1 MGIGKQSVERGQPM
15 NAALSATALRH
26 MRDVMSG
33 YVERSEVPGL
43 VTLVSRRDEAN
54 VDALGKRSIDGAGSQ
69 SVRRDTIFRIA
80 SMTKPITAI
89 ATMILVEESKLHV
102 DESVDRLLPELANR
116 NVLKRVDGPLDDT
129 VPARR
134 SITVRDLLTFQLG
147 LGFLLAPPD
156 THPIVKAMYERD
168 VGVTP
173 FPAQMPHPPDE
184 WMRRL
189 GTLPLMYQP
198 GESWLYNTGSD
209 VLGVLIARAS
219 GGPLETFFRERI
231 FEPLGMK
238 DTSFY
243 VPADKLDRFVSCYS
257 FNSQTKKLDLI
268 DPPNGQW
275 SHSPTFPSG
284 ASGLVSTVDDY
295 LAFARMMLN
304 KGTFGEKRLVAASS
318 IEMMT
323 ANQLPPDQQ
332 QMGRLILGENT
343 GWGFGV
349 SVLIKPDGLAMRAG
363 RYGWNGGLGSSWWND
378 PNEGLTAIILTER
391 AYESADPPN
400 VIKDFWKSA
409 YESIR

>member
-1 MGIGKQSVERGQPM
+1 M
-15 NAALSATALRH
+15 NAAFSATALRH
-26 MRDVMSG
+26 LRDVISG

-43 VTLVSRRDEAN
+43 VTLVSRRGETN
-54 VDALGKRSIDGAGSQ
+54 VDALGKRSTGAGSQ

-80 SMTKPITAI
+80 SMTKPITAV
-89 ATMILVEESKLHV
+89 ATMILVEESKLHL
-102 DESVDRLLPELANR
+102 DEPVDRLLPELANR

-156 THPIVKAMYERD
+156 THPIVKAMYERG

-173 FPAQMPHPPDE
+173 FPAEMPHSPDE
-184 WMRRL
+184 WIRHL
-189 GTLPLMYQP
+189 GTLPLIYQP
-198 GESWLYNTGSD
+198 GESWLYHTGSD
-209 VLGVLIARAS
+209 ALGVLIARAA
-219 GGPLETFFRERI
+219 GRPLETFFRERI

-243 VPADKLDRFVSCYS
+243 VPSDKLDRFVSCYS
-257 FNSQTKKLDLI
+257 FNPRTKKLDLI

-275 SHSPTFPSG
+275 SHRPAFPACG
-284 ASGLVSTVDDY
+284 SGLVSTVDDY

-304 KGTFGEKRLVAASS
+304 KGTYGPKRLVSASS

-323 ANQLPPDQQ
+323 TNKLPPDQQ
-332 QMGRLILGENT
+332 QKGRLILGENM

-349 SVLIKPDGLAMRAG
+349 SVLTKPDGLAKRAG

-378 PNEGLTAIILTER
+378 PNEGLIAIILTER
-391 AYESADPPN
+391 RYESPDPPP

-409 YESIR
+409 YESIRAET

>member
-1 MGIGKQSVERGQPM
+1 M
-15 NAALSATALRH
+15 NTALSATALRH
-26 MRDVMSG
+26 LRDVMSG

-43 VTLVSRRDEAN
+43 VTLVSRRDETN
-54 VDALGKRSIDGAGSQ
+54 VDALGMRSTGGAGSQ
-69 SVRRDTIFRIA
+69 SVRRDAIFRIA

-89 ATMILVEESKLHV
+89 ATLILVEESKLHL
-102 DESVDRLLPELANR
+102 DEPVDRLLPELANR

-156 THPIVKAMYERD
+156 THPIVKAMYERE

-184 WMRRL
+184 WIRRL

-209 VLGVLIARAS
+209 VLGVLIARAA
-219 GGPLETFFRERI
+219 GRPLETFFRERI

-243 VPADKLDRFVSCYS
+243 VPAGKLDRFVSCYL
-257 FNSQTKKLDLI
+257 FNPQTKELDLI

-275 SHSPTFPSG
+275 SHSPAFPSG

-295 LAFARMMLN
+295 LAFARMIFN
-304 KGTFGEKRLVAASS
+304 KGTVGQKRLIGASS

-332 QMGRLILGENT
+332 QMGRLILGENA

-349 SVLIKPDGLAMRAG
+349 SVLTKPDGLATRAG

-378 PNEGLTAIILTER
+378 PNEGLIAIILTER
-391 AYESADPPN
+391 RYESADPPP

-409 YESIR
+409 YESVCAET

>member
-1 MGIGKQSVERGQPM
+1 M
-15 NAALSATALRH
+15 NAAFSATALRH
-26 MRDVMSG
+26 LHDVMSG
-33 YVERSEVPGL
+33 YVKRSEVPGL
-43 VTLVSRRDEAN
+43 VTLVSRRDETN
-54 VDALGKRSIDGAGSQ
+54 VDAFGERSTGGAGSQ

-89 ATMILVEESKLHV
+89 ATMILVEESKLHL
-102 DESVDRLLPELANR
+102 DEPVDRLLPELANR

-134 SITVRDLLTFQLG
+134 SITVRDLLTYQLG
-147 LGFLLAPPD
+147 LGFLLASPD
-156 THPIVKAMYERD
+156 THPIVKAMYERE
-168 VGVTP
+168 VGATP

-209 VLGVLIARAS
+209 VLGVLIVRAA
-219 GGPLETFFRERI
+219 GRPLETFFRERI

-238 DTSFY
+238 DTSFS
-243 VPADKLDRFVSCYS
+243 VPAGKLDRFVSCYL
-257 FNSQTKKLDLI
+257 FNPQTKKLDLI

-275 SHSPTFPSG
+275 SHSPAFPSG

-304 KGTFGEKRLVAASS
+304 KGTFGQKRLVSASS

-323 ANQLPPDQQ
+323 ANLLSPDQQ
-332 QMGRLILGENT
+332 QMGRLILGENA

-349 SVLIKPDGLAMRAG
+349 SVLTKPDGLATRAG

-378 PNEGLTAIILTER
+378 PNEGLIAIILTER
-391 AYESADPPN
+391 RYESPDPPP

-409 YESIR
+409 YESIRAET

>member
-1 MGIGKQSVERGQPM
+1 M
-15 NAALSATALRH
+15 NAAFSATALRH
-26 MRDVMSG
+26 LHDVMSG

-43 VTLVSRRDEAN
+43 VTLVSRRDETN
-54 VDALGKRSIDGAGSQ
+54 VDAFGERSTGGAGSQ

-89 ATMILVEESKLHV
+89 ATMILVEESKLHL
-102 DESVDRLLPELANR
+102 DEPVDRLLPELANR

-134 SITVRDLLTFQLG
+134 SITVRDLLTYQLG
-147 LGFLLAPPD
+147 LGFLLASPD
-156 THPIVKAMYERD
+156 THPIVKAMYERE
-168 VGVTP
+168 VGATP

-209 VLGVLIARAS
+209 VLGVLIARAA
-219 GGPLETFFRERI
+219 GRPLETFFRERI

-238 DTSFY
+238 DTSFS
-243 VPADKLDRFVSCYS
+243 VPAGKLDRFVSCYL
-257 FNSQTKKLDLI
+257 FNPQTKKLDLI

-275 SHSPTFPSG
+275 SHSPAFPSG

-295 LAFARMMLN
+295 LAFAQMMLN
-304 KGTFGEKRLVAASS
+304 RGTFGQKRLVSASS

-323 ANQLPPDQQ
+323 ANLLSPDQQ
-332 QMGRLILGENT
+332 QMGRLILGENA

-349 SVLIKPDGLAMRAG
+349 SVLTKPDGLATRAG

-378 PNEGLTAIILTER
+378 PNEGLIAIILTER
-391 AYESADPPN
+391 RYESPDPPP

-409 YESIR
+409 YESIRAET

>member
-1 MGIGKQSVERGQPM
+1 M
-15 NAALSATALRH
+15 NAALSVKALRH
-26 MRDVMSG
+26 LRDVMFG

-43 VTLVSRRDEAN
+43 VTLVSRRGETN
-54 VDALGKRSIDGAGSQ
+54 VDALGEGSTAGAGSQ

-89 ATMILVEESKLHV
+89 ATMILVEESKLHL
-102 DESVDRLLPELANR
+102 DEPVDRLLPELANR
-116 NVLKRVDGPLDDT
+116 SVLKRVDGPLDDT

-156 THPIVKAMYERD
+156 THPIVKAMYERE

-173 FPAQMPHPPDE
+173 FPAEMPHRPDE
-184 WMRRL
+184 WIRRL

-209 VLGVLIARAS
+209 VLGVLIARAA
-219 GGPLETFFRERI
+219 GRPLETFFRERI

-243 VPADKLDRFVSCYS
+243 VPAGKLDRFVSCYL
-257 FNSQTKKLDLI
+257 FNPQTKKLDLL

-275 SHSPTFPSG
+275 SHSPAFSSG

-304 KGTFGEKRLVAASS
+304 KGTFGQKRLVGASS

-332 QMGRLILGENT
+332 HMGRLILGENA

-349 SVLIKPDGLAMRAG
+349 SVLTKPDGLATRAG

-378 PNEGLTAIILTER
+378 PNEGLIAIILTER
-391 AYESADPPN
+391 RYESADPPA

-409 YESIR
+409 YESIRGET

>member
-1 MGIGKQSVERGQPM
+1 M
-15 NAALSATALRH
+15 NAALSAAALRH
-26 MRDVMSG
+26 LHDVMSG

-43 VTLVSRRDEAN
+43 VTVVSRRDETN
-54 VDALGKRSIDGAGSQ
+54 VDALGERSTGGAGSQ

-89 ATMILVEESKLHV
+89 ATMILVEESKLHL
-102 DESVDRLLPELANR
+102 DEPVDRLLPELANR

-134 SITVRDLLTFQLG
+134 SITVRDLLTYQLG

-156 THPIVKAMYERD
+156 THPIVKAMYERE
-168 VGVTP
+168 VGATP

-209 VLGVLIARAS
+209 VLGVLIARAA
-219 GGPLETFFRERI
+219 GRPLETFFRERI

-238 DTSFY
+238 DTSFS
-243 VPADKLDRFVSCYS
+243 VPAGKLDRFVSCYL
-257 FNSQTKKLDLI
+257 FNPQTKKLDLI

-275 SHSPTFPSG
+275 SHSPAFPSG

-304 KGTFGEKRLVAASS
+304 KGTFGQKRLVSASS

-332 QMGRLILGENT
+332 QMGRLILGENA

-349 SVLIKPDGLAMRAG
+349 SVLTKPDGLATRAG

-378 PNEGLTAIILTER
+378 PNEGLIAIILTER
-391 AYESADPPN
+391 RYESPDPPP

-409 YESIR
+409 YESIRAET